1 MIDEYVDYFNT
12 EGSRAI
18 NEGDWDAYGNLF
30 AEDLVMQTPS
40 LPGISKGREARVS
53 MVKGIMDAFPDGKV
67 EMVRSFGQG
76 DWACLEVRFTGT
88 AAVSDEEET
97 PATVDFPYCIVMRFE
112 DGKVAELNEYYDQ
125 LGM

>member
-1 MIDEYVDYFNT
+1 MIDEYLDHFNT
-12 EGSRAI
+12 EAAQAI
-18 NEGDWDAYGNLF
+18 NERDWDAYGDLF
-30 AEDLVMQTPS
+30 SEDLVMQTPS
-40 LPGISKGREARVS
+40 LPGISKGREARVAL
-53 MVKGIMDAFPDGKV
+53 VKGIMDAFPDGNV

-88 AAVSDEEET
+88 AAVSDGEEA
-97 PATVDFPYCIVMRFE
+97 PVTVDFPYCIVMRFE